1 MAKKRATKAKPKK
14 KAAAKKKPAVKS
26 GGHIAKAPMRR
37 LMKAEGAKLVA
48 EDAVSMLIEQLEKLG
63 TKVTKDALK
72 IVKAEKRKRITAADI
87 LAAE

>member
-1 MAKKRATKAKPKK
+1 
-14 KAAAKKKPAVKS
+14 
-26 GGHIAKAPMRR
+26 MRR